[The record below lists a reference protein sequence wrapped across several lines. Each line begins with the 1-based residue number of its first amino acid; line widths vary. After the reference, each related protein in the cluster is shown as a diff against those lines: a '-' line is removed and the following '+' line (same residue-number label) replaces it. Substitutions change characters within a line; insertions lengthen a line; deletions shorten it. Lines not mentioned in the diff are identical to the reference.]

1 MKKEMTK
8 LFIYALSLVP
18 LLIYWAIENLNLIE
32 LKPSLLDNYIEFALI
47 NQFSLISLLVM
58 LVLLEI
64 QFIIER
70 KRNKIAKGLSIKI
83 KEIEN
88 KKQEP
93 LIFLMTYIFPIMG
106 SDISSNKGVIKSIFL
121 IILIGSILLKTEY
134 YCYSPTLSLLG
145 YRVYEIKFVECQ
157 KIQIK
162 TVLIRGYLKKED
174 VIKKIDISEH
184 LLIGYK

>member
-1 MKKEMTK
+1 MKKGMTK

-18 LLIYWAIENLNLIE
+18 LLIYWAIENFSLIE
-32 LKPSLLDNYIEFALI
+32 LEPSLLENYMNFAQV
-47 NQFSLISLLVM
+47 NSFSLVSLLIM

-83 KEIEN
+83 EEIKS

-93 LIFLMTYIFPIMG
+93 LIFLMTYIFPILG
-106 SDISSNKGVIKSIFL
+106 SDISSNKGLIKSLFL

-145 YRVYEIKFVECQ
+145 YKIYEIKFIECEKN
-157 KIQIK
+157 KIKI
-162 TVLIRGYLKKED
+162 VLIRGHLKKED
-174 VIKKIDISEH
+174 IIKKIDISEH